1 MREDKNNKKSIYF
14 VILILLFIALG
25 LVITIHYNNK
35 TLVNINDDKKE
46 KKDSDIGNIDEVKE
60 EIKNI
65 DTNKTINITKINRVK
80 TKKNNSN
87 KYDMKKTIKDDNNI
101 FYTYNLS
108 NEINNKD
115 IIISTEIDINK
126 TLENMNIIK
135 LYDINL
141 FNDKLS
147 LKSVKNTSITIK
159 IPAKNILND
168 YENIKV
174 VYIIDNKIIEEY
186 NTSIYDDYIEFTTN
200 HLSTFGIIGTKKIDI
215 EDINIE
221 VYKNGKL
228 INNDNNYVSKND
240 SFDIKLNK
248 TIKDYK
254 LYYALT
260 NDLEFINYQELK
272 NDLFN
277 NLDAPKKYN
286 LLIKLV
292 INNEYKIYDMGTY
305 NIYDIVYSNSIND
318 NNIGKLYDDN
328 GEDLKNEDGNDYIY
342 NDKNINNDIVVKKD
356 SDYLDNKAIVK
367 IFGNV
372 YLVEKTDISNLFIT
386 GNLIIDTNEDIV
398 TKNEINELD
407 YNNIYSITI
416 KNKEF
421 MLNGII
427 YTYELINGEIIIKRE
442 DNTTSDEIFNDYD
455 KRINEDGLMFTKK
468 N

>member
-25 LVITIHYNNK
+25 LVITVHYNNK

-46 KKDSDIGNIDEVKE
+46 KKDNDIGNIDEVKE

-80 TKKNNSN
+80 TKKNNFN

-115 IIISTEIDINK
+115 IIISTEININK

-147 LKSVKNTSITIK
+147 LKTVKNTSITIK

-174 VYIIDNKIIEEY
+174 VYIKDNEIIEEY

-200 HLSTFGIIGTKKIDI
+200 HLSTYGIVGTKKIDI

-260 NDLEFINYQELK
+260 NDLEFIDYQELR
-272 NDLFN
+272 NNLFN

-305 NIYDIVYSNSIND
+305 NIYDIIYSNSINED
-318 NNIGKLYDDN
+318 NIGKLYDDN

-356 SDYLDNKAIVK
+356 SDYLDDKAIVK

>member
-1 MREDKNNKKSIYF
+1 MREDKNTKKSIYF
-14 VILILLFIALG
+14 IILILLFIALG

-46 KKDSDIGNIDEVKE
+46 IKDSDIGKIEEVKE
-60 EIKNI
+60 EIKNT
-65 DTNKTINITKINRVK
+65 DTNKTTNITKINRVN
-80 TKKNNSN
+80 TKNTNTN
-87 KYDMKKTIKDDNNI
+87 KYDIRKTIKDNNNI
-101 FYTYNLS
+101 SYTYNLS

-115 IIISTEIDINK
+115 IIISTEININK
-126 TLENMNIIK
+126 ALENMNIIK
-135 LYDINL
+135 LYDISL
-141 FNDKLS
+141 YNDKLS
-147 LKSVKNTSITIK
+147 LKSVKNTNITIK

-168 YENIKV
+168 YENIKI
-174 VYIIDNKIIEEY
+174 VYINDNKIIEEY

-240 SFDIKLNK
+240 LFDIKLDK
-248 TIKDYK
+248 SIKNYK
-254 LYYALT
+254 IYYALT
-260 NDLEFINYQELK
+260 NDLEFIDYQELK
-272 NDLFN
+272 NDLFS
-277 NLDAPKKYN
+277 NLDVPKKYN

-305 NIYDIVYSNSIND
+305 NIYDMVYSNSNNED
-318 NNIGKLYDDN
+318 NIGKLYDKD
-328 GEDLKNEDGNDYIY
+328 GKELKNEDGNDYTY
-342 NDKNINNDIVVKKD
+342 DDKNINNDIVVKKD
-356 SDYLDNKAIVK
+356 NDNLDDKAIVK

-386 GNLIIDTNEDIV
+386 GNLVIDTNEDII

-421 MLNGII
+421 MINGIK

-455 KRINEDGLMFTKK
+455 KSINEDGLTFTKK

>member
-1 MREDKNNKKSIYF
+1 MREDKNTKKSIYF
-14 VILILLFIALG
+14 IILIILFIALG

-35 TLVNINDDKKE
+35 TLVNINEDKKE
-46 KKDSDIGNIDEVKE
+46 IKDSDTRKIEEVKE
-60 EIKNI
+60 EIKNT
-65 DTNKTINITKINRVK
+65 DTNKATNITKINRVN
-80 TKKNNSN
+80 TKNTNTN
-87 KYDMKKTIKDDNNI
+87 KYDIKKTIKDDNNI
-101 FYTYNLS
+101 SYTYNLS

-115 IIISTEIDINK
+115 IIISTEININK

-147 LKSVKNTSITIK
+147 LKSVKNTNITIK
-159 IPAKNILND
+159 IPAKNILDN

-174 VYIIDNKIIEEY
+174 VYIDNNKIIEEY
-186 NTSIYDDYIEFTTN
+186 NTTIYDDYIEFTTS

-228 INNDNNYVSKND
+228 INNDNNFVSKND
-240 SFDIKLNK
+240 LFDIKLDK
-248 TIKDYK
+248 SIKNYK
-254 LYYALT
+254 IYYALT
-260 NDLEFINYQELK
+260 NDLEFIDYQELK
-272 NDLFN
+272 NNLFS
-277 NLDAPKKYN
+277 NLSPTKKYN

-305 NIYDIVYSNSIND
+305 NIYDIVYSNSNNED
-318 NNIGKLYDDN
+318 NIGKLYGEN

-342 NDKNINNDIVVKKD
+342 DDKNINNDIVVKKD
-356 SDYLDNKAIVK
+356 NNHLNDKAIVK

-386 GNLIIDTNEDIV
+386 GNLVIDTNEDII

-416 KNKEF
+416 KTKEF
-421 MLNGII
+421 MINGIK

-455 KRINEDGLMFTKK
+455 KSINEDGLTFTKK

>member
-46 KKDSDIGNIDEVKE
+46 KKDSDIGKIEEVKE

-174 VYIIDNKIIEEY
+174 VYIKDNTIIEEY

-260 NDLEFINYQELK
+260 NDLEFIDYQELR
-272 NDLFN
+272 NNLFN

-305 NIYDIVYSNSIND
+305 NIYDIIYSNSINED
-318 NNIGKLYDDN
+318 NIGKLYDDN

-356 SDYLDNKAIVK
+356 SDYLDDKAIVK

-386 GNLIIDTNEDIV
+386 GNLIIDTNEDII

-416 KNKEF
+416 KNKGF
-421 MLNGII
+421 MINGIK

-468 N
+468 K

>member
-65 DTNKTINITKINRVK
+65 DNNKTINITKINRVK

-87 KYDMKKTIKDDNNI
+87 KYEMKKTIKDDNNI

-115 IIISTEIDINK
+115 IIISTEININK

-147 LKSVKNTSITIK
+147 LKAVKNTSITIK

-174 VYIIDNKIIEEY
+174 VYIKDNTIIEEY

-200 HLSTFGIIGTKKIDI
+200 HLSTYGIVGTKKINI

-260 NDLEFINYQELK
+260 NDLEFINYQELR
-272 NDLFN
+272 NNLFN
-277 NLDAPKKYN
+277 NLDTPKKYN

-305 NIYDIVYSNSIND
+305 NIYDIIYSNSIND
-318 NNIGKLYDDN
+318 DNIGKLYDDN
-328 GEDLKNEDGNDYIY
+328 GADLKNEDGNDYIY

-356 SDYLDNKAIVK
+356 SDYLDDKAIVK

-427 YTYELINGEIIIKRE
+427 YTYELINGEITIKRE

>member
-14 VILILLFIALG
+14 VILILLFITLG

-80 TKKNNSN
+80 TKKNNFN

-115 IIISTEIDINK
+115 IIISTEININK

-147 LKSVKNTSITIK
+147 LKTVKNTSITIK

-174 VYIIDNKIIEEY
+174 VYIKDNEIIEEY

-200 HLSTFGIIGTKKIDI
+200 HLSTYGIIGTKKIDI

-260 NDLEFINYQELK
+260 NDLEFINYQELR
-272 NDLFN
+272 NNLFN

-305 NIYDIVYSNSIND
+305 NIYDIIYSNSINED
-318 NNIGKLYDDN
+318 NIGKLYDDN

-356 SDYLDNKAIVK
+356 SDYLDDKAIVK

>member
-65 DTNKTINITKINRVK
+65 DTNKTTNITKINRVK
-80 TKKNNSN
+80 TKKNNFN

-115 IIISTEIDINK
+115 IIISTEININK

-147 LKSVKNTSITIK
+147 LKTVKNTSITIK

-174 VYIIDNKIIEEY
+174 VYIKDNTIIEEY

-260 NDLEFINYQELK
+260 NDLEFIDYQELR
-272 NDLFN
+272 NNLFN

-305 NIYDIVYSNSIND
+305 NIYDIIYSNSINED
-318 NNIGKLYDDN
+318 NIGKLYDDN

-356 SDYLDNKAIVK
+356 SDYLDDKAIVK

-386 GNLIIDTNEDIV
+386 GNLIIDTNEDII

-416 KNKEF
+416 KNKGF
-421 MLNGII
+421 MINGIK

-468 N
+468 K

>member
-1 MREDKNNKKSIYF
+1 MREDKNMKKSIYF

-46 KKDSDIGNIDEVKE
+46 IKDSDIGKIEEAKE

-65 DTNKTINITKINRVK
+65 DTNKTINITKINRVN
-80 TKKNNSN
+80 TKNTNTNN
-87 KYDMKKTIKDDNNI
+87 YDIKKTIKDDNNI
-101 FYTYNLS
+101 SYTYNLS

-115 IIISTEIDINK
+115 IIISKEININK

-141 FNDKLS
+141 YNDKLY

-174 VYIIDNKIIEEY
+174 VYINDNRIIEEY
-186 NTSIYDDYIEFTTN
+186 NTSIYDEYIEFTTN
-200 HLSTFGIIGTKKIDI
+200 HLSTFGIIGTKKVNID
-215 EDINIE
+215 DIDIE

-240 SFDIKLNK
+240 LFDIKLDK
-248 TIKDYK
+248 SIKNYK
-254 LYYALT
+254 IYYALT
-260 NDLEFINYQELK
+260 NDLEFIDFQELK
-272 NDLFN
+272 NDLFS
-277 NLDAPKKYN
+277 NLDATKKYN

-305 NIYDIVYSNSIND
+305 NIYGIVYSNSNNED
-318 NNIGKLYDDN
+318 NIGKLYDKD
-328 GEDLKNEDGNDYIY
+328 GKELKNEDGNDYTY
-342 NDKNINNDIVVKKD
+342 DDKNINNDIVVKKD
-356 SDYLDNKAIVK
+356 SGNLDDKAIVK

-386 GNLIIDTNEDIV
+386 GNLIIDTNEDII
-398 TKNEINELD
+398 TKNEVNELD

-421 MLNGII
+421 MLNGIK
-427 YTYELINGEIIIKRE
+427 YTYELVNGEIIIKKE
-442 DNTTSDEIFNDYD
+442 NNTISDEIFNDYD
-455 KRINEDGLMFTKK
+455 KSINDDGLTFVKQ

>member
-46 KKDSDIGNIDEVKE
+46 IKDSDIGKIEEVKE

-115 IIISTEIDINK
+115 IIISTEININK

-135 LYDINL
+135 LYDISL
-141 FNDKLS
+141 YNDKLS

-168 YENIKV
+168 YENIKI
-174 VYIIDNKIIEEY
+174 VYINDNKIIEEY

-200 HLSTFGIIGTKKIDI
+200 HLSTYGIVGTKKVNID
-215 EDINIE
+215 DIDIE

-228 INNDNNYVSKND
+228 IINDNNYVSKND
-240 SFDIKLNK
+240 LFDIKLDKYVKN
-248 TIKDYK
+248 YK
-254 LYYALT
+254 IYYALT
-260 NDLEFINYQELK
+260 NDLEFIDFQELK
-272 NDLFN
+272 NDLFS
-277 NLDAPKKYN
+277 NLDATKKYN

-305 NIYDIVYSNSIND
+305 NIYDIVYSNSNNED
-318 NNIGKLYDDN
+318 NIGKLHDKD
-328 GEDLKNEDGNDYIY
+328 GKELKNEDGNDYTY
-342 NDKNINNDIVVKKD
+342 DDKNINNDIVVKKD
-356 SDYLDNKAIVK
+356 RDHLDDKAIVK

-386 GNLIIDTNEDIV
+386 GNLVIDTNEDII
-398 TKNEINELD
+398 TKNEVNELD

-421 MLNGII
+421 MLNGIK
-427 YTYELINGEIIIKRE
+427 YTYELINGEIIIKE
-442 DNTTSDEIFNDYD
+442 ENNTTSDEIFNDYD
-455 KRINEDGLMFTKK
+455 KRINDDGLTFVKQ

>member
-87 KYDMKKTIKDDNNI
+87 KYDMKKIIKDDNNI

-174 VYIIDNKIIEEY
+174 VYIKDNKIIEEY

-260 NDLEFINYQELK
+260 NDLEFINYQELR
-272 NDLFN
+272 NNLFN

-318 NNIGKLYDDN
+318 DNIGKLYDDN

-356 SDYLDNKAIVK
+356 SDYLDDKVIVK

-386 GNLIIDTNEDIV
+386 GNLIIDTNEDII

-421 MLNGII
+421 MLNGIK
-427 YTYELINGEIIIKRE
+427 YTYELVNGEITIKRE

-455 KRINEDGLMFTKK
+455 KTINEDGLMFTKK

>member
-1 MREDKNNKKSIYF
+1 MREDKNTKKSIYF
-14 VILILLFIALG
+14 IILILLFIALG
-25 LVITIHYNNK
+25 LVLMVHYNNK

-46 KKDSDIGNIDEVKE
+46 IKDSDIGKIEEVKE
-60 EIKNI
+60 EIKNT
-65 DTNKTINITKINRVK
+65 DTNKTTNITKINRVN
-80 TKKNNSN
+80 TKNTNTN
-87 KYDMKKTIKDDNNI
+87 KYDIKKTIKDDNNI
-101 FYTYNLS
+101 SYTYNLS

-115 IIISTEIDINK
+115 IIISTEININK

-135 LYDINL
+135 LYDISL
-141 FNDKLS
+141 YNDKLS
-147 LKSVKNTSITIK
+147 LKSVKNTNITIK

-168 YENIKV
+168 YENIKI
-174 VYIIDNKIIEEY
+174 VYINDNKIIEEY
-186 NTSIYDDYIEFTTN
+186 DTSIYDDYIEFTTN
-200 HLSTFGIIGTKKIDI
+200 HLSTFGIVGTKKIDI

-240 SFDIKLNK
+240 LFDIKLNK
-248 TIKDYK
+248 SIKDYK
-254 LYYALT
+254 IYYALT
-260 NDLEFINYQELK
+260 NDLEFIDYQELK
-272 NDLFN
+272 NNLFS
-277 NLDAPKKYN
+277 NLDDTKKYN

-305 NIYDIVYSNSIND
+305 NIYDIVYSNSNNED
-318 NNIGKLYDDN
+318 NIGKLYDKD
-328 GEDLKNEDGNDYIY
+328 GKELKNEDGNDYTY
-342 NDKNINNDIVVKKD
+342 DDKNINNDIVVKKD
-356 SDYLDNKAIVK
+356 SDNLDDKAIVK

-386 GNLIIDTNEDIV
+386 GNLVIDTNEDII

-421 MLNGII
+421 MINGIE

-455 KRINEDGLMFTKK
+455 KSINEDGLTFTKK

>member
-46 KKDSDIGNIDEVKE
+46 KKDSDIGKIEEVKE

-174 VYIIDNKIIEEY
+174 VYIKDNKIIEEY

-240 SFDIKLNK
+240 SFDIKFNK

-260 NDLEFINYQELK
+260 NDLEFINYQELR
-272 NDLFN
+272 NNLFN

-318 NNIGKLYDDN
+318 DNIGKLYDDN

-356 SDYLDNKAIVK
+356 SDYLDDKAIVK

-398 TKNEINELD
+398 TKNEVNELD

-421 MLNGII
+421 MLNGIKYI
-427 YTYELINGEIIIKRE
+427 YELINGEITIKRE

-455 KRINEDGLMFTKK
+455 KTINEDGLMFTKK

>member
-25 LVITIHYNNK
+25 LVITVHYNNK

-46 KKDSDIGNIDEVKE
+46 KKDNDIGNIDEVKE

-115 IIISTEIDINK
+115 IIISTEININK
-126 TLENMNIIK
+126 TLENMNVIK

-147 LKSVKNTSITIK
+147 LKAVKNTSITIK
-159 IPAKNILND
+159 IPAKNILNN

-174 VYIIDNKIIEEY
+174 VYIKDNTIIEEY

-200 HLSTFGIIGTKKIDI
+200 HLSTFGIVGTKKIDI

-272 NDLFN
+272 NDLFS

-305 NIYDIVYSNSIND
+305 NIYDIIYSNSINED
-318 NNIGKLYDDN
+318 NIGKLYDDN

-356 SDYLDNKAIVK
+356 SDYLDDKAIVK

>member
-46 KKDSDIGNIDEVKE
+46 KKDNDIGNIDEVKE

-115 IIISTEIDINK
+115 IIISTEININK

-147 LKSVKNTSITIK
+147 LKAVKNTSITIK
-159 IPAKNILND
+159 IPAKNILNN

-174 VYIIDNKIIEEY
+174 VYIKDNTIIEEY

-200 HLSTFGIIGTKKIDI
+200 HLSTFGIVGTKKIDI

-272 NDLFN
+272 NDLFS

-305 NIYDIVYSNSIND
+305 NIYDIIYSNSINED
-318 NNIGKLYDDN
+318 NIGKLYDDN
-328 GEDLKNEDGNDYIY
+328 GEDLKNEDGNDYTY
-342 NDKNINNDIVVKKD
+342 DDKNINNDIVVKKD
-356 SDYLDNKAIVK
+356 SDYLDDKAIVK

-416 KNKEF
+416 KNKKF

>member
-25 LVITIHYNNK
+25 LVITVHYNNK

-46 KKDSDIGNIDEVKE
+46 KKDNDIGNIDEVKE

-80 TKKNNSN
+80 TKKNNFN

-115 IIISTEIDINK
+115 IIISTEININK

-147 LKSVKNTSITIK
+147 LKTVKNTSITIK

-174 VYIIDNKIIEEY
+174 VYIKDNEIIEEY

-200 HLSTFGIIGTKKIDI
+200 HLSTYGIVGTKKIDI

-260 NDLEFINYQELK
+260 NDLEFIDYQELR
-272 NDLFN
+272 NNLFN

-305 NIYDIVYSNSIND
+305 NIYDIIYSNSINED
-318 NNIGKLYDDN
+318 NIGKLYDKD
-328 GEDLKNEDGNDYIY
+328 GKELKNEDGNDYTY
-342 NDKNINNDIVVKKD
+342 DDKNINNDIVVKKD
-356 SDYLDNKAIVK
+356 SDYLDDKAIVK

-455 KRINEDGLMFTKK
+455 KSINEDSLMFTKK

>member
-25 LVITIHYNNK
+25 LVITVHYNNK

-46 KKDSDIGNIDEVKE
+46 KKDNDIGNIDEVKE

-80 TKKNNSN
+80 TKKNNFN

-115 IIISTEIDINK
+115 IIISTEININK

-147 LKSVKNTSITIK
+147 LKTVKNTSITIK

-174 VYIIDNKIIEEY
+174 VYIKDNEIIEEY

-260 NDLEFINYQELK
+260 NDLEFINYQELR
-272 NDLFN
+272 NNLFN

-305 NIYDIVYSNSIND
+305 NIYDIIYSNSINED
-318 NNIGKLYDDN
+318 NIGKLYDDN

-356 SDYLDNKAIVK
+356 SDYLDDKAIVK